1 MEIIK
6 VKIPLEPTTDRGYN
20 SPTYGQS
27 TATTFY
33 INIMLTQNIDDMAMF
48 TDTYYLPNLPNDY
61 TPVDYSPL
69 AAKLL
74 ASGITFPF
82 MFNVLPSTSINEG
95 YDIRVTGTTRDNYYD
110 YQSILIQGSAEPR
123 IDELKAYDKNE
134 PYKIGFEINSETY
147 INYTGQTINGV
158 SKIISI
164 EPQVYV
170 FDADKFDPKIGS
182 TDNLEIGEIGQKN
195 GLLFNGNT
203 VSYIGEG
210 WNETNISLSAIT
222 KEEYL
227 FGIIYKPEIQNDVFI
242 DRGISVVLE
251 KHLKLSEIT
260 NLNELSRYGIG
271 YYNLIKQ

>member
-1 MEIIK
+1 
-6 VKIPLEPTTDRGYN
+6 
-20 SPTYGQS
+20 
-27 TATTFY
+27 
-33 INIMLTQNIDDMAMF
+33 
-48 TDTYYLPNLPNDY
+48 
-61 TPVDYSPL
+61 
-69 AAKLL
+69 
-74 ASGITFPF
+74 